1 MPDWIAASIRYA
13 VTITGV
19 ALAALDLVP
28 GHDWDQI
35 APALTALLFA
45 LYGVLRTA
53 EMEEEVVRTEETL
66 EEYRAVLNGQ
76 M

>member
-13 VTITGV
+13 VTMVGV

-28 GHDWDQI
+28 GSAWDQI

-53 EMEEEVVRTEETL
+53 EMREEVIRTEETL
-66 EEYRAVLNGQ
+66 DEYRAVLNGQ

>member
-13 VTITGV
+13 VTMTGV

-28 GHDWDQI
+28 GSDWDQI
-35 APALTALLFA
+35 APALTALVFA
-45 LYGVLRTA
+45 LYGVMRTS
-53 EMEEEVVRTEETL
+53 EMEDRAARTEEML
-66 EEYRAVLNGQ
+66 EEYRAVLHGQ